1 MTRKI
6 IVILSISL
14 LTSAYSFQRAESFE
28 VRISITGLP
37 SLIRTNYLVKDNQIK
52 VFEEFYNPNY
62 DSTSFR
68 NVHIYHDIDQSLL
81 TNFLKGINWDTIPK
95 ELITPTIDGY
105 QLDVNIKLEGKEYH
119 FIIDNTYHPTFDS
132 LLTICNQMIP
142 KKKVR
147 NEYKLYYLK

>member
-1 MTRKI
+1 MKKTI
-6 IVILSISL
+6 IAILSFLL
-14 LTSAYSFQRAESFE
+14 LTSAYNFQKADSFE
-28 VRISITGLP
+28 VQISYIGLP
-37 SLIRTNYLVKDNQIK
+37 NPITTNYLVKDNQIK

-68 NVHIYHDIDQSLL
+68 NVHVYSDTDQSVL
-81 TNFLKGINWDTIPK
+81 TDFLKRVDWDTIPK

-105 QLDVNIKLEGKEYH
+105 QFNVDIKLEGKKYH
-119 FIIDNTYHPTFDS
+119 FNIDNSYHPTFDS

-147 NEYKLYYLK
+147 NEYKLYYKK